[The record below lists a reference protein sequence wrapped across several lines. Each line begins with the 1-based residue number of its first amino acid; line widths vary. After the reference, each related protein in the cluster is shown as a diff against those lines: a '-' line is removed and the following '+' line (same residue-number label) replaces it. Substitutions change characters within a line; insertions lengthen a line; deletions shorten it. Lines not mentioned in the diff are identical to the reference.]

1 MFEGSLDTQKG
12 NTEYFLPPLTSRH
25 QTIFQNDQKLA
36 AGMKEEDDKTK
47 VLTEVTFRLLLSPLT
62 SPLGLRCSEER
73 EGGDA
78 GTEQKQTGK

>member
-47 VLTEVTFRLLLSPLT
+47 VLTEVTVRLPSCLLSPHLT
-62 SPLGLRCSEER
+62 SRSALL
-73 EGGDA
+73 
-78 GTEQKQTGK
+78 

>member
-12 NTEYFLPPLTSRH
+12 NTEYCLPPLTSCD

-47 VLTEVTFRLLLSPLT
+47 VLTEVTILVPS
-62 SPLGLRCSEER
+62 
-73 EGGDA
+73 
-78 GTEQKQTGK
+78 